1 MSTPSRLTELRLLLG
16 IERNTTRHGEKWI
29 SGIGA
34 LLGIVAVY
42 WLTRWTFPEHAA
54 GAVGGALMVTSM
66 GASAVLLAVPQ
77 GALSQPWAVV
87 GGHLLSAFIG
97 VSCQKLFPGHAWT
110 AAIAVGLAVL
120 AMYYLRCI
128 HPPGGATALAAVIG
142 GTQVHALDYG
152 YLLMPVLINVA
163 AILSMA
169 IAFNALFPWRRYPAH
184 LHKRRQPIPATR
196 PAARQF
202 ELTQEDFSA
211 AMEQLNSYVDITTE
225 NLTELLEL
233 AKQHAERNITHPD
246 AIVRGRFYSNGK
258 LGRLWSVRHVLEGE
272 APALRYRVIAGE
284 QTGSSGSASPDEFR
298 QWARFEV
305 VLQDNG
311 RWMKADEATA
321 RP

>member
-1 MSTPSRLTELRLLLG
+1 MSPHSRLTELRLLLG

-34 LLGIVAVY
+34 LLGILAVY
-42 WLTRWTFPEHAA
+42 GLTRWTFPTEAA
-54 GAVGGALMVTSM
+54 SAVGGALMVTSM
-66 GASAVLLAVPQ
+66 GASAVLLFAVPQ

-97 VSCQKLFPGHAWT
+97 VGCQKLFPGHAWT
-110 AAIAVGLAVL
+110 AAVAVGLAVL
-120 AMYYLRCI
+120 GMYYLRCI

-142 GTQVHALDYG
+142 GPDVHALGYG

-163 AILSMA
+163 AILAMA

-184 LHKRRQPIPATR
+184 LHRRRQALRITQPAQ
-196 PAARQF
+196 RQF

-246 AIVRGRFYSNGK
+246 AILRGRYYSNGK

-272 APALRYRVIAGE
+272 GAALAYRVVAGE
-284 QTGSSGSASPDEFR
+284 HTGSTGTATPDELR

-311 RWMKADEATA
+311 RWVIAD
-321 RP
+321 